1 MKPEELFLGEIAFLK
16 LLKSFQSRKVAFI
29 KLIFEQKQPKLVKV
43 EESWEVWALSE
54 FSHLIAYMSLQLE
67 LIKRP
72 LLHKRVNI

>member
-43 EESWEVWALSE
+43 EES
-54 FSHLIAYMSLQLE
+54 
-67 LIKRP
+67 
-72 LLHKRVNI
+72 